1 MIDREGVGADQRL
14 GDFQRLLTGRRL
26 GDEQGVDVDPQ
37 GFGVGGVE
45 GVLDVDEGRLAA
57 RLLGLGDHL
66 QGDGRL
72 AGGFR
77 AVDLDNPAL
86 GDAADAEGD
95 VKGERARRDNVD
107 VHRLVLPQPHQRA
120 RAILLLD
127 LGNNLVE
134 GFLPLFAGAGDLGTG
149 FVIRCFFCHIV
160 CPSF

>member
-1 MIDREGVGADQRL
+1 MEACLARRPASIGVLTVPRAAAPAIAERL
-14 GDFQRLLTGRRL
+14 ARS
-26 GDEQGVDVDPQ
+26 GVQ

-95 VKGERARRDNVD
+95 VKGEGARRDDVD

-120 RAILLLD
+120 RAVLLLD
-127 LGNNLVE
+127 LGDNLVE